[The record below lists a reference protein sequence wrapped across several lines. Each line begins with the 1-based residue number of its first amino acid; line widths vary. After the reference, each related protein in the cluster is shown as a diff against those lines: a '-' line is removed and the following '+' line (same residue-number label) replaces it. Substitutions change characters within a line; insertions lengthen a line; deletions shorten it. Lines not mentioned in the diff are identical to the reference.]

1 MKKAYL
7 SPVLLLVLLAGLV
20 AGCAGMQEPVQPLPA
35 PVTPAAVASPANT
48 PVAAALSTDDAQPN
62 ALSAPDATAVQPAA
76 ATSVDDRVEALLAQ
90 MTLAE
95 KIGQM
100 TQAEKGSITPEDV
113 TRSVIAGSLLAEREL
128 VFRRLQRMGVQIIET
143 TPEQFGGVL
152 ISRYLQIKKRDM
164 L

>member
-1 MKKAYL
+1 M
-7 SPVLLLVLLAGLV
+7 
-20 AGCAGMQEPVQPLPA
+20 QPLPA

-100 TQAEKGSITPEDV
+100 TQVEKNSITPKDV
-113 TRSVIAGSLLAEREL
+113 TRYFIGSVLSGGGGSPARN
-128 VFRRLQRMGVQIIET
+128 
-143 TPEQFGGVL
+143 TPEDWLAMVSGFQEAALSTRLGIPLLYGVDAVHGTAAVVDATVFPQNVGL
-152 ISRYLQIKKRDM
+152 GAADDPD
-164 L
+164 